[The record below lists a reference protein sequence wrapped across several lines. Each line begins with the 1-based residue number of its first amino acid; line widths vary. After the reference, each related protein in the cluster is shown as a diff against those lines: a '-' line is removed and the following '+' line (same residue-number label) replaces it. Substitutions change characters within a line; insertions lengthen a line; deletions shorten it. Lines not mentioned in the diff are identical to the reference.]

1 MNKRQIAERIALTGS
16 RYGSNSF
23 GGYTVKTSYYDGLL
37 PFDVPSVRVGNAIV
51 RALREVA
58 TKRPDLFPP
67 SYQVKES

>member
-1 MNKRQIAERIALTGS
+1 MNKRQISERIALTGC
-16 RYGSNSF
+16 RID

-37 PFDVPSVRVGNAIV
+37 PFLVPSVRVGNAIV

-67 SYQVKES
+67 SYQTKES